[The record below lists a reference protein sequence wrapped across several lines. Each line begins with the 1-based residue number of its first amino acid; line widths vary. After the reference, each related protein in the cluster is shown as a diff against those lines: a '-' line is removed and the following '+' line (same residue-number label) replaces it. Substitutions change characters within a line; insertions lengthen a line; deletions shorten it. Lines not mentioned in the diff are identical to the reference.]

1 MLCYVMCEKKI
12 KNVDNKRNVNLG
24 QVIYLFVFVYFLKVV
39 TKIFFGL
46 KTFEQ

>member
-1 MLCYVMCEKKI
+1 MLCVKKK

-24 QVIYLFVFVYFLKVV
+24 QVIYLFVFVYFLKEV